1 MLEALY
7 YYKNLCSMF
16 QVPEDAVHVSSGGI
30 GFEFEVADEN
40 SLQMEQHMIDICQ
53 VERCFVQ

>member
-1 MLEALY
+1 
-7 YYKNLCSMF
+7 MF

-53 VERCFVQ
+53 VEWYFVLCEYIFSDNKNK

>member
-1 MLEALY
+1 
-7 YYKNLCSMF
+7 MF

-30 GFEFEVADEN
+30 GLEFEVADEN

-53 VERCFVQ
+53 VE